1 VGQKT
6 GPLLQVY
13 NFCNVYVDDAYQNA
27 QFFVRNKTGML
38 NFTTFKYYL
47 VKFTETVYTENAK
60 SVIIYLENSVPYTA
74 QLLHKIPPKF
84 TISAHCEHL

>member
-27 QFFVRNKTGML
+27 QFFVRNKTDML

-47 VKFTETVYTENAK
+47 VKFTETV
-60 SVIIYLENSVPYTA
+60 S
-74 QLLHKIPPKF
+74 H
-84 TISAHCEHL
+84 